1 MWTLRLLFF
10 GNYPSLNG
18 VFMCCHCTKKPEF
31 NYDCVLFKH
40 SNFCSRMLEMHS
52 KKPRFQI
59 FLQKPAPYK
68 SEFSPLH
75 LFQSFSHL
83 PKILLK
89 TLMDPCPSGKWALKV
104 TCLAKKSTCPRLSDS
119 ALYEHWSV
127 GKHCI
132 WCITC
137 GACLLLLFYADLF
150 PDGTYFWS
158 KYSW

>member
-10 GNYPSLNG
+10 GNY
-18 VFMCCHCTKKPEF
+18 HKKPEF
-31 NYDCVLFKH
+31 NDVYVLFKH
-40 SNFCSRMLEMHS
+40 PNFYSRMLEMHS
-52 KKPRFQI
+52 KKPRFQM
-59 FLQKPAPYK
+59 FFQKPAPCK
-68 SEFSPLH
+68 SELSPLH
-75 LFQSFSHL
+75 LFQSFS

-89 TLMDPCPSGKWALKV
+89 TLLDPCPLGKWALKV
-104 TCLAKKSTCPRLSDS
+104 TCLAKKSTRPRLSDS
-119 ALYEHWSV
+119 AFYEHWSV

-150 PDGTYFWS
+150 PDGTYFLS